1 MAESLEEAKIFSGD
15 GEEIEEEDVEAL
27 PTEQTEL
34 SKPVSA
40 DIDTAKEEEE
50 EEEEKIFSGDG
61 EEREKED
68 LEAEPTEPTKLS
80 KPVLADID
88 IAELREAA
96 SAHYDGLTDDQKEE
110 ATRLFNN
117 MDKNEDGDISI
128 DEFKTF
134 LSVAGLHNVN
144 PDNLFA
150 KLDKDGSKSLSFE
163 ELKTFSYVLCH
174 DEYKHLLI
182 DKPSTDVRGQEASIA
197 PGTVR
202 GANDKVRIA
211 PGTARRAND
220 KVSIAPG
227 TVRGANDKVSIAP
240 GTMRG
245 ANDKARTAPGT
256 AQGANDKGH
265 KWTKFLPR
273 LYDKFKGTY
282 KLDELGSENSCT
294 IL

>member
-15 GEEIEEEDVEAL
+15 REEREEEDVEAL

-68 LEAEPTEPTKLS
+68 LEAEPTEPTELS

-134 LSVAGLHNVN
+134 LSVAGLQAFN

-163 ELKTFSYVLCH
+163 ELKTFSYVLSH

-202 GANDKVRIA
+202 GANDKV
-211 PGTARRAND
+211 
-220 KVSIAPG
+220 SIAPG
-227 TVRGANDKVSIAP
+227 TVRGANDK
-240 GTMRG
+240 
-245 ANDKARTAPGT
+245 ARTAPGM